1 MASTSAPYGAR
12 RRAVQSW
19 PRAVPGERKAPLKRG
34 REGGRYKLDLAQTF
48 VAAAFAAANDS
59 HAQQPRAKPGA
70 KIVGRAFA
78 RPFASTNGGLMD
90 RTLKLTPLGLCPGSL
105 GMSRSRPRRRPL
117 QRIARE
123 RDWRERLR
131 GRIRGRLA
139 FPWQSP
145 GPRLYGA

>member
-48 VAAAFAAANDS
+48 VAAAFAAAHDS

-90 RTLKLTPLGLCPGSL
+90 RTLKLKLTPLGH
-105 GMSRSRPRRRPL
+105 
-117 QRIARE
+117 
-123 RDWRERLR
+123 
-131 GRIRGRLA
+131 
-139 FPWQSP
+139 SP
-145 GPRLYGA
+145 GPHLYSAPSRAQHRVSRRRGARSAQNVGRGFSPPPR